1 MADNDDDDDDDDD
14 DEVDS
19 EHVDGVTAAKSSRR
33 QSIIDGVRRFRH
45 ALLPSK
51 DSSRSLSQASPALS
65 RRTLEVEHDSA
76 ASRPQDKRPSTSSDR

>member
-1 MADNDDDDDDDDD
+1 VVDNDDDDDDGGGG

-19 EHVDGVTAAKSSRR
+19 EHVDGGTAAKSRR

-51 DSSRSLSQASPALS
+51 DSSRSLLQTSPALA